1 LWIKSHTDPRWNH
14 LLSVATKAI
23 SCARGF
29 FLSPIV
35 IDKQSIGLFYA
46 DRAASGR
53 ALESEDY
60 FNFIHFVQQ
69 TNLCLTNIMHGK

>member
-1 LWIKSHTDPRWNH
+1 
-14 LLSVATKAI
+14 
-23 SCARGF
+23 
-29 FLSPIV
+29 V